1 MVRPKH
7 NGKNKTVW
15 KFRMI
20 RCTVDHILLHF
31 NFQMSYTS
39 VKFKPRVNDLCGSCY
54 KRNKV
59 LTCKFQL
66 YVASAQVTLQTTFTH
81 TLEAE
86 WCLPYG
92 SILPFPFPVK
102 LTAILSSFSKGLIKA
117 MLGLYLLLTSPV
129 VLLLSFFFLLWDKQ
143 LNAEVD
149 LCIWWAISPPKEL
162 QMSTYYWVIK
172 VRSWYFRIWCF

>member
-1 MVRPKH
+1 MA
-7 NGKNKTVW
+7 KTKQSESSEWLGVLW
-15 KFRMI
+15 IIYYCISVFKW
-20 RCTVDHILLHF
+20 
-31 NFQMSYTS
+31 SYTS
-39 VKFKPRVNDLCGSCY
+39 VKFKPRANDLCGSCY

-129 VLLLSFFFLLWDKQ
+129 VLLLSCVFFSV
-143 LNAEVD
+143 E
-149 LCIWWAISPPKEL
+149 IS
-162 QMSTYYWVIK
+162 S
-172 VRSWYFRIWCF
+172 